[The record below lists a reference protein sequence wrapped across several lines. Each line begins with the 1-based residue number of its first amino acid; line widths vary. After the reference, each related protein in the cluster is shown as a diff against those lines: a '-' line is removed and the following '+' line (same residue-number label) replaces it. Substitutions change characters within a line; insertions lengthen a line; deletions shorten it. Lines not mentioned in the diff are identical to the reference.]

1 MCRDGICR
9 IWSSTNPEEPCVL
22 YIAAVIDPS
31 QFLVAIPSPPPSP
44 TSPSSS
50 SPSLFSS
57 SDDEVLSTPI
67 HWIHAAEFVSTV
79 RLALDALE
87 GGDGQKGV
95 GNLVRR
101 LTGLAKNTPDLMYQV
116 QKDGSMIIWAI
127 QVQRT
132 ED

>member
-44 TSPSSS
+44 TSSDSL
-50 SPSLFSS
+50 PSLFSP
-57 SDDEVLSTPI
+57 DDEVLSTPI

-87 GGDGQKGV
+87 GGDGQNGV